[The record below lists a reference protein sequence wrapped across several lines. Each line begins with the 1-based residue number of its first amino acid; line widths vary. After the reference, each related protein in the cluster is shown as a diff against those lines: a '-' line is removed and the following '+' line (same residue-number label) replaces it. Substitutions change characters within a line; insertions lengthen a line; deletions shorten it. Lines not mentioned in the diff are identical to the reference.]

1 MSFKF
6 EIARNASA
14 LIFSIR
20 GKILSSEDTED
31 ILNQLDLELKNQN
44 KQFLFDVSNL
54 EYITSTGLN
63 FFIRSLTRIRNSGGE
78 LVLCNMN
85 GVVEKLFSISKLNEI
100 FIICPTIEE
109 GLIKIN
115 AQQA

>member
-1 MSFKF
+1 MSFTF
-6 EIARNASA
+6 EIKSDAQA
-14 LIFSIR
+14 LIFSIG
-20 GKILSSEDTED
+20 GKIVRSEDTET
-31 ILNQLDLELKNQN
+31 LLARLDQELKLQK
-44 KQFLFDVSNL
+44 KQFLFEVSNL

-78 LVLCNMN
+78 LVLCNLN
-85 GVVEKLFSISKLNEI
+85 GVVEKLFKISKLNEI
-100 FIICPTIEE
+100 FIICPTVEE